1 MKLTLMI
8 EGSAATIAAVL
19 ADLGKRNDGTTIAT
33 VSTEPQITPTG
44 GDVKQHVSNPEVQ
57 IEAKPQGMVMP
68 VVGAM
73 VSPGGA
79 PTPQMPAMGMPTA
92 APNDEDEDDGDT
104 GAPVTGDVDAE
115 GVRWDERIHS
125 GGKAVTAKGV
135 WKKKRGVSDDL
146 VAQVVAEQRGG
157 SAVTQQPAPV
167 MPAMPQMAPVPSAAP
182 VGSGMPGMPAAAPA
196 APAGPSFPEFMQTL
210 SGQMQAGKISTEQV
224 QWAAGQLELN
234 AITDLGTQPEKIDK
248 AVELFQQYGLWA

>member
-19 ADLGKRNDGTTIAT
+19 ADLDKRNDGTTIAT
-33 VSTEPQITPTG
+33 VSTEPQMTPTV
-44 GDVKQHVSNPEVQ
+44 GDVKQYVSNPEVQ

-68 VVGAM
+68 VVDAM

-79 PTPQMPAMGMPTA
+79 STPQMPAMGMPTA
-92 APNDEDEDDGDT
+92 APSDEDEDDGDT
-104 GAPVTGDVDAE
+104 GAPVTGDTDAE

-146 VAQVVAEQRGG
+146 VAQVVAEQRG
-157 SAVTQQPAPV
+157 TPAPMG
-167 MPAMPQMAPVPSAAP
+167 MPTMAPTPMPQMAPVPSAAP

-224 QWAAGQLELN
+224 QWAAGQLGLS
-234 AITDLGTQPEKIDK
+234 AITDLGTQPEKIGE
-248 AVELFQQYGLWA
+248 AIALFQQYGLWA

>member
-19 ADLGKRNDGTTIAT
+19 ADLDKRNDGTTIAT
-33 VSTEPQITPTG
+33 VSTEPQTPTG
-44 GDVKQHVSNPEVQ
+44 GDVKQYVSNPEVQ

-79 PTPQMPAMGMPTA
+79 STPQMPMPTA
-92 APNDEDEDDGDT
+92 TAHADEDEDDGDT
-104 GAPVTGDVDAE
+104 GAPMTGDVDAE

-146 VAQVVAEQRGG
+146 VAQVVAEQRG
-157 SAVTQQPAPV
+157 TPAPMG

-182 VGSGMPGMPAAAPA
+182 VGSGMPGMPATP
-196 APAGPSFPEFMQTL
+196 PAGPSFPEFMQTL

-224 QWAAGQLELN
+224 QWAAGQLELG

-248 AVELFQQYGLWA
+248 AVELFRQYGLWA

>member
-19 ADLGKRNDGTTIAT
+19 ADLDKRNDGTTIAT

-104 GAPVTGDVDAE
+104 GAPVTGDTDAE

-125 GGKAVTAKGV
+125 GGKAVTGKGV
-135 WKKKRGVSDDL
+135 WKKKRGVSDEL
-146 VAQVVAEQRGG
+146 VAQVIAEQRG
-157 SAVTQQPAPV
+157 TPAPMG
-167 MPAMPQMAPVPSAAP
+167 MPAMPQMAPVPSAPP
-182 VGSGMPGMPAAAPA
+182 VGMGMPGMPAA

-210 SGQMQAGKISTEQV
+210 SGQMQANKISTEQV
-224 QWAAGQLELN
+224 QWAAGQLGLS
-234 AITDLGTQPEKIDK
+234 AITDLGTQPEKIGE
-248 AVELFQQYGLWA
+248 AIALFQQYGLWA